1 MAVQPLPI
9 DALRWNLDPS
19 ELGFDTTAELDTR
32 EELVGQPL
40 AEEAMSLALSLRRHS
55 YHVYLSG
62 PTGTGRTTYARRRL
76 REAAKDLPSATD
88 WLYLPNFRDPSS
100 PQAAAVPAGQG
111 PRFQQ
116 ALRQLRR
123 ECQQLLPQAFA
134 SEGYAASR
142 EQALAVFT
150 KEADAEFN
158 RFQQEALRLGFSVQ
172 PTSTGLATTP
182 LDNGLPLTNEAVQ
195 GLSEERREALEQA
208 GQKVQ
213 KLGEAFLR
221 RAHELQQAS
230 EAKLQEL
237 AHALAA
243 YTCGPLF
250 EQVQQQFSEP
260 ALRDHLHDLYSRI
273 PEWLPLLVPRDGEQP
288 PEDPG
293 WFDVNAF
300 VVRAEDEVPVV
311 YEANPSYYNL
321 MGSIAYEQSATGG
334 LRTGFTLIRPGAIH
348 RANGG
353 YLIVPAR
360 ELLMN
365 PLAYQGLKRAL
376 LHRLASIENIGQED
390 RPTPTLGLQPAPI
403 PLDLQ
408 VVLVGPVAAYHEL
421 RQMDEQFRKLFKVR
435 VDFAPDMP
443 NSQGNR
449 ASLAHFL
456 AGLSES
462 HGLRPFTSAGAARLI
477 EQAAR
482 LAGGRLRLS
491 TRMAAIIEL
500 AVEADAAASIGGAE
514 AISAEHVDGALRSRS
529 VRGGLLRERM
539 LEQIAL
545 GTVRIETRG
554 GRVGQVNGLTVLT
567 QGEEEFGLPARITA
581 RTYAGGAGVI
591 DIERE
596 IQLSGPIH
604 SKGVLTLSGYLGWRF
619 GRTQPLSL
627 SASLT
632 IEQNYG
638 GIEGDSAS
646 STELYAVLSDLAD
659 LPIRQDIAVTG
670 SVDQNGMIQP
680 IGGVNEKIEGFY
692 SVCAAQGLTGTQGCM
707 IPRQNVPDLML
718 SPDVLQAVAGGN
730 FHVYAIDSIDEGIE
744 LLTGVAAGDE
754 GGEGDYRPNSVF
766 ARAARRLAR
775 YAAAVRGGEVAGG
788 KERLA

>member
-1 MAVQPLPI
+1 MAVQPLSI
-9 DALRWNLDPS
+9 DALRWTLDPT
-19 ELGFDTTAELDTR
+19 ELGFRTTAELDTR
-32 EELVGQPL
+32 EELIGQPR
-40 AEEAMSLALSLRRHS
+40 AEEAMSLALSLRRHG

-76 REAAKDLPSATD
+76 REAAGDLPPAKD
-88 WLYLPNFRDPSS
+88 WLYLPNFQDPSS

-116 ALRQLRR
+116 ALRQLQR
-123 ECQQLLPQAFA
+123 ECQQRLPQAFA
-134 SEGYAASR
+134 SEEYAASR
-142 EQALAVFT
+142 EQALTVFAQ
-150 KEADAEFN
+150 EADAEFS
-158 RFQQEALRLGFSVQ
+158 RFQQNALELGFSVQ
-172 PTSTGLATTP
+172 PSSTGLTTKP
-182 LDNGLPLTNEAVQ
+182 LENGQPLSAQEVQ
-195 GLSEERREALEQA
+195 ELSAERREALEQA

-221 RAHELQQAS
+221 RAHDLQQAS

-243 YTCGPLF
+243 YTCQPLF
-250 EQVQQQFSEP
+250 ERMERQFEEP
-260 ALRDHLHDLYSRI
+260 ALRDHLRELYRRI

-293 WFDVNAF
+293 WFAVNAF
-300 VVRAEDEVPVV
+300 VVRGEGEVPVV
-311 YEANPSYYNL
+311 YEANPAYYNL
-321 MGSIAYEQSATGG
+321 MGSIAYEQSAAGG
-334 LRTGFTLIRPGAIH
+334 LRTGFTLIRPGAVH

-376 LHRLASIENIGQED
+376 LHRSARIENIGQED

-443 NSQGNR
+443 NSPENR
-449 ASLAHFL
+449 AALVRFL
-456 AGLSES
+456 AGLSQS
-462 HGLRPFTSAGAARLI
+462 HGLRPFTAAGAARLI
-477 EQAAR
+477 EQASR
-482 LAGGRLRLS
+482 FAGGRRRLS

-500 AVEADAAASIGGAE
+500 AVEAEAAASAE
-514 AISAEHVDGALRSRS
+514 EAAAIAAEHVEGALDSRRA
-529 VRGGLLRERM
+529 RGGLLRERM
-539 LEQIAL
+539 LEQISL

-581 RTYAGGAGVI
+581 RTYCGGAGVI

-659 LPIRQDIAVTG
+659 LPVRQDIAVTG

-692 SVCAAQGLTGTQGCM
+692 AVCAAQGLTGTQGCM

-718 SPDVLQAVAGGN
+718 SAEVLQAVQEER
-730 FHVYAIDSIDEGIE
+730 FHIYAIASIDEGIE
-744 LLTGVAAGDE
+744 LLTGVAAGDDGD
-754 GGEGDYRPNSVF
+754 GGYRPNSVF
-766 ARAARRLAR
+766 ARAARRLAQ
-775 YAAAVRGGEVAGG
+775 YAAGVRGEEDAGSA
-788 KERLA
+788 ERLA